1 MKWIN
6 LAFLHVYVHRS
17 LFSNFP
23 NLPIAPPLAAVR
35 IWKQYN
41 GSLRGRQINFWTGV
55 GCGLG
60 LRTAPG
66 QSRTQIFSMSQ
77 KTLPYQLGSQMCQ
90 QFSDVCGCQRG
101 GTVGPDVHPLDG
113 APVIWVRMSGHP
125 YVCRQDVGVW
135 GCDLGVCFRGV
146 RG

>member
-23 NLPIAPPLAAVR
+23 NLPLAPPLAAVR

-66 QSRTQIFSMSQ
+66 QSRTQIFFHVPENP
-77 KTLPYQLGSQMCQ
+77 TLPVG
-90 QFSDVCGCQRG
+90 FSNVPAVFGCLRLPKG
-101 GTVGPDVHPLDG
+101 WNSWTGCPPAGWRASHLGPDVR
-113 APVIWVRMSGHP
+113 AS
-125 YVCRQDVGVW
+125 VCVPPGRRGVGV
-135 GCDLGVCFRGV
+135 
-146 RG
+146 

>member
-1 MKWIN
+1 MCTSTV
-6 LAFLHVYVHRS
+6 LCSQLFLTY
-17 LFSNFP
+17 P
-23 NLPIAPPLAAVR
+23 LPHPLLPFEFGNNTPV
-35 IWKQYN
+35 
-41 GSLRGRQINFWTGV
+41 LRGRQIHFWTGV
-55 GCGLG
+55 GYGLG

-101 GTVGPDVHPLDG
+101 GTVGPNVHPLDG
-113 APVIWVRMSGHP
+113 APVIWFRMSGHP